1 MKTLLGSSRLRALAL
16 NCSSVSW
23 GKGKAEVE
31 AMNKTRSEVEE
42 VILTGEIS
50 NRMNQKYV

>member
-31 AMNKTRSEVEE
+31 AMNKTRREVEE
-42 VILTGEIS
+42 VRHLWQPS
-50 NRMNQKYV
+50 VSKLF

>member
-23 GKGKAEVE
+23 GKGREEVE
-31 AMNKTRSEVEE
+31 AMNKTRREVDE
-42 VILTGEIS
+42 VILTKEIS
-50 NRMNQKYV
+50 NRVKQMYV

>member
-1 MKTLLGSSRLRALAL
+1 MKTLFGSSRLRALAL

-31 AMNKTRSEVEE
+31 AMNKTRREVEE
-42 VILTGEIS
+42 VILTKEIS
-50 NRMNQKYV
+50 NRVNQKYV

>member
-1 MKTLLGSSRLRALAL
+1 MKTLLGSSRLRARAL

-23 GKGKAEVE
+23 GKGREEVE

-42 VILTGEIS
+42 VILTKEIS
-50 NRMNQKYV
+50 NRVKEMYV

>member
-1 MKTLLGSSRLRALAL
+1 MKTLLGSSRLRARAL

-31 AMNKTRSEVEE
+31 AMNKTRREVDE
-42 VILTGEIS
+42 VILTKEIS
-50 NRMNQKYV
+50 NRVNQKYV

>member
-1 MKTLLGSSRLRALAL
+1 MKTLLGSSRLRARAL

-31 AMNKTRSEVEE
+31 AMNNTRSEGDE
-42 VILTGEIS
+42 VILTKEIS
-50 NRMNQKYV
+50 NRVKQTYV

>member
-31 AMNKTRSEVEE
+31 AMNNTRSEVEE
-42 VILTGEIS
+42 VILTKEIS
-50 NRMNQKYV
+50 NRVNQKYV

>member
-31 AMNKTRSEVEE
+31 AMNKTRREVDE
-42 VILTGEIS
+42 VILTKEIS
-50 NRMNQKYV
+50 DRVKQTYV

>member
-1 MKTLLGSSRLRALAL
+1 MKTLLGSSRLRARAL

-31 AMNKTRSEVEE
+31 AMNNTRSEVDE
-42 VILTGEIS
+42 VILTKEIS
-50 NRMNQKYV
+50 NRVEQTYV

>member
-1 MKTLLGSSRLRALAL
+1 MKTLLGSSRLRARAL

-31 AMNKTRSEVEE
+31 AMNKTRREVDE
-42 VILTGEIS
+42 VILTVEIS

>member
-1 MKTLLGSSRLRALAL
+1 MKTLFGSSRLRALAL

-31 AMNKTRSEVEE
+31 AMNNTRSEVEE
-42 VILTGEIS
+42 VILTKEIS
-50 NRMNQKYV
+50 DRVKQTYV